1 MGRKEQTDKI
11 KKILNSV
18 LFSVLALILIFI
30 VSVPLAKNLSKK
42 YKIDNEIKELEN
54 EKENL
59 EGKNL
64 ELDNLVKYLESD
76 QFVEEQARMNMNY
89 KKQGES
95 VVIIKKDEDTQEN
108 QNNKNIYSIPES
120 NKMIKS
126 KNKNIQKWIDYFF
139 K

>member
-54 EKENL
+54 EIENL

-89 KKQGES
+89 KKQGER
-95 VVIIKKDEDTQEN
+95 N
-108 QNNKNIYSIPES
+108 
-120 NKMIKS
+120 
-126 KNKNIQKWIDYFF
+126 
-139 K
+139 